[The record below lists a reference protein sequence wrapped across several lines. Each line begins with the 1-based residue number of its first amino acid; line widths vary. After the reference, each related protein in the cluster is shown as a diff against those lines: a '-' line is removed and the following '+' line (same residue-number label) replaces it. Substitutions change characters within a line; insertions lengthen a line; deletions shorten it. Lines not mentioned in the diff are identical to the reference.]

1 MTHPTEPTTVPLQE
15 QDQVQQQQQ
24 QQQQQ
29 QKQEPC
35 AHTSTTPSETVS
47 SALPTNTDNTDDQV
61 HSIKL
66 IGHIKEAFSHNPT
79 DDSFGPLPVQ
89 AGPNTSYLNERFL
102 SY

>member
-15 QDQVQQQQQ
+15 QDQVQQQQ

-66 IGHIKEAFSHNPT
+66 IGHIKGVPRHH
-79 DDSFGPLPVQ
+79 
-89 AGPNTSYLNERFL
+89 
-102 SY
+102 